1 MSVADRVRQLNLP
14 PDQFVVVG
22 GAVLEVLGIRDSD
35 DIDII
40 ASDSVLRGLAD
51 DPEWEKEES
60 TENSYFYKKDGYEV
74 GNDWLGRSFAELV
87 SDTFE
92 MDGIRYVSLATVM
105 AWKKQRNRPKDQADI
120 KLIWEYLS

>member
-1 MSVADRVRQLNLP
+1 MNVAERVRQLNLP

-22 GAVLEVLGIRDSD
+22 GAVLEVLGIRASD
-35 DIDII
+35 DIDITASEVI
-40 ASDSVLRGLAD
+40 LQKLASDSDWSRKDFEDGDYVYQKD
-51 DPEWEKEES
+51 D
-60 TENSYFYKKDGYEV
+60 YEI
-74 GNDWLGRSFAELV
+74 GGKWLERSFAELV

>member
-1 MSVADRVRQLNLP
+1 MSVAERVRQLNLP

-22 GAVLEVLGIRDSD
+22 GAVLEVLGIRKSG

-40 ASDSVLRGLAD
+40 AAELVLHILASDEAWS
-51 DPEWEKEES
+51 
-60 TENSYFYKKDGYEV
+60 KKDLAEGSYIYQKEGYEV
-74 GNDWLGRSFAELV
+74 GNDWLGRSFAELA

-92 MDGIRYVSLATVM
+92 MDGIRYVSLSTVM
-105 AWKKQRNRPKDQADI
+105 AWKKQRNRPKDQEDL

>member
-22 GAVLEVLGIRDSD
+22 GAVLEVLGIRASG
-35 DIDII
+35 DIDLT
-40 ASDSVLRGLAD
+40 ASDSVLDTLAGD
-51 DPEWEKEES
+51 KTWSKQDL
-60 TENSYFYKKDGYEV
+60 TDGSYVYQKDGYEV
-74 GNDWLGRSFAELV
+74 GNDWLGRSFAQLV

-105 AWKKQRNRPKDQADI
+105 AWKKQHNRPKDQADI

>member
-14 PDQFVVVG
+14 PNQFVVVG
-22 GAVLEVLGIRDSD
+22 GAVLEVLGIRASD
-35 DIDII
+35 DIDVV
-40 ASDSVLRGLAD
+40 ASESILRSLAD
-51 DPEWEKEES
+51 DPAWNKKEFS
-60 TENSYFYKKDGYEV
+60 DVSYFYQKDGYEV
-74 GNDWLGRSFAELV
+74 GNDCMGRSFAELV